1 MSSGDRAGTPVI
13 AQAEPPDAHHPAAT
27 GNSTTVRSWLDEVRT
42 AARAHVG
49 AFVRAEC
56 VPRLVHSHVDIAGPV
71 LQEFIDGG
79 KYLRSA
85 FMYLGWLSGAGD
97 DEAALRASSSL
108 ELVHAFA
115 LIQDDVMDGSVLR
128 RAQPAVHVR
137 LRHWHR
143 ERSLDG
149 PPDRFGESTAILLA
163 DLCLVWSEQMLR
175 RSGVNA
181 DALARVWPRYD
192 DMRVELAVGQFAD
205 LVAGAGGRPTLES
218 VLEMLRRKSGN
229 YTVRRPLEMGAAMA
243 GCDAAVLDALSS
255 YGTAIGEAFQLRDD
269 LLGVFGSPEVTGKS
283 ARSDME
289 SRKAT
294 SVLVAAYEL
303 AEPAVRSQLDEV
315 MGLPELDDDAVE
327 RWRSLVRVSGAVQ
340 WAEQR
345 IHDLRSGALDVL
357 DGLAIA
363 EQPRV
368 ALVDMADAC
377 VRRAA

>member
-1 MSSGDRAGTPVI
+1 MTQATRHTHEDGHAGDSAAARNWLGDLRA
-13 AQAEPPDAHHPAAT
+13 
-27 GNSTTVRSWLDEVRT
+27 

-56 VPRLVHSHVDIAGPV
+56 VPMLAHSRVDIAGSV

-79 KYLRSA
+79 KYLRST
-85 FMYLGWLSGAGD
+85 FMYLGWLCGAPE

-137 LRHWHR
+137 LRSWHR
-143 ERSLDG
+143 ERSLHG
-149 PPDRFGESTAILLA
+149 PGDRFGESAAILLA

-175 RSGVNA
+175 RSGADA

-192 DMRVELAVGQFAD
+192 EMRVELAVGQFAD
-205 LVAGAGGRPTLES
+205 LVAGAGGTPTLDS
-218 VLEMLRRKSGN
+218 VLDMLRRKSGN

-243 GCDAAVLDALSS
+243 GCDGEVLGALST

-269 LLGVFGSPEVTGKS
+269 LLGVFGSPELTGKS
-283 ARSDME
+283 ACTDME

-294 SVLVAAYEL
+294 SVLVAAYEF
-303 AEPAVRSQLDEV
+303 AEPAVRRQLDEV
-315 MGLPELDDDAVE
+315 MRLPELDAEAVE
-327 RWRSLVRVSGAVQ
+327 RWRALVRVSGAVQ
-340 WAEQR
+340 WVEQR
-345 IHDLRSGALDVL
+345 ILDLHSRAMDVL
-357 DGLAIA
+357 NGLSIP
-363 EQPRV
+363 EQPRG
-368 ALVDMADAC
+368 ALADMADAC
-377 VRRAA
+377 VRRVA